1 MEVGSPGNRL
11 PWELCCLHGAA
22 RGGGL
27 MVGPSVGLRCVFLLC
42 MGPGAQHTARCSLV
56 QAMGGRGQGSAG
68 GSTSAS
74 VSSARVKAWQG
85 GWGPAA
91 LISIVISRSWRK
103 VFAFALL
110 RRQRHGLTGLSYS
123 CTQMRCHRCPTR
135 VVRSASRAWQRGTM
149 RSSVPG
155 HHQWRHGDISVS
167 CCQHFAVIQ
176 EKDGDKDAG
185 RWAPLWD
192 AGCALSTILCGCS
205 EPFWHRSSLK
215 ADALICFQP
224 TQIPRYWSWSSGP
237 CFAAATD
244 TREWNSHWSK
254 DAGCI
259 SHLQPGG
266 EAK

>member
-1 MEVGSPGNRL
+1 MGTSSPDK
-11 PWELCCLHGAA
+11 H
-22 RGGGL
+22 RG
-27 MVGPSVGLRCVFLLC
+27 
-42 MGPGAQHTARCSLV
+42 
-56 QAMGGRGQGSAG
+56 
-68 GSTSAS
+68 
-74 VSSARVKAWQG
+74 
-85 GWGPAA
+85 
-91 LISIVISRSWRK
+91 ISRSWRK
-103 VFAFALL
+103 VFASALL
-110 RRQRHGLTGLSYS
+110 RRQSHGLTGLSYS
-123 CTQMRCHRCPTR
+123 CTQVRCHRCPTR
-135 VVRSASRAWQRGTM
+135 VVRSASRTRQRGTM
-149 RSSVPG
+149 RSSAPG
-155 HHQWRHGDISVS
+155 QHQWRHRDVSVS

-237 CFAAATD
+237 CLAAATD
-244 TREWNSHWSK
+244 TREWNSHWSR